1 LQGSAAFCIAAFD
14 EQGKENLRLL
24 NDHVGRIQ
32 NLIHGVLQYS
42 RVG

>member
-1 LQGSAAFCIAAFD
+1 MQGSAAFRIATFE
-14 EQGKENLRLL
+14 EQGKETLQLL
-24 NDHVGRIQ
+24 SDHVGRTQ